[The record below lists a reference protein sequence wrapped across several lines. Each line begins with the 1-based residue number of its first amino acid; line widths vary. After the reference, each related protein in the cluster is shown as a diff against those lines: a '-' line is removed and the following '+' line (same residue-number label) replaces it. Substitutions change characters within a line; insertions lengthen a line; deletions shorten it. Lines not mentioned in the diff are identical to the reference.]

1 MGAGAA
7 RDSWI
12 ALGLCCRSGIPVY
25 VVDHRVRLQ
34 TPRPKTH
41 QQTHQHR
48 CVDVRKRLYGLA
60 LLMTNVGLTFFAT
73 FGQPRGEALSNHQ
86 LGDSGLGRR
95 PYDFACSAGPPD
107 TGRPLSVL
115 PLSCCS
121 SCGPGVVGWAC
132 TLLTYFFFSVD
143 QFNGKWPFRRI
154 FMLQEPASVLFS
166 LLNLVA
172 HAVMLRRYKNCV
184 RSVFPKAIDL
194 LRSLPVCVLFPLR
207 NPPRNTNLK
216 MAGGETA
223 MSLPRRGSQLV
234 IILPPL
240 VSCSP
245 EYQHRRLWQRFGQ
258 VFIVAWASAVIFHTR
273 DVKLVLTPPVVL
285 YFGSTLT
292 PRRL

>member
-115 PLSCCS
+115 SLSCCS

-132 TLLTYFFFSVD
+132 TLLTYFFFLGCPVQRQMAFPANFHAAGAGISA
-143 QFNGKWPFRRI
+143 
-154 FMLQEPASVLFS
+154 LQPAQPGS
-166 LLNLVA
+166 A
-172 HAVMLRRYKNCV
+172 CCDAQAV
-184 RSVFPKAIDL
+184 
-194 LRSLPVCVLFPLR
+194 
-207 NPPRNTNLK
+207 
-216 MAGGETA
+216 
-223 MSLPRRGSQLV
+223 
-234 IILPPL
+234 
-240 VSCSP
+240 
-245 EYQHRRLWQRFGQ
+245 
-258 VFIVAWASAVIFHTR
+258 
-273 DVKLVLTPPVVL
+273 
-285 YFGSTLT
+285 
-292 PRRL
+292 